1 MPLSAQGSLSQRL
14 HHDRCNAEANG
25 CPGREC
31 EERDPHACFPR
42 SVLFSARSNRVR
54 ERPVNPQPEYPFLEL
69 CRYNNTSLLRNGA
82 AEIARLCPAQP
93 KTARLTAACLLLT
106 S

>member
-1 MPLSAQGSLSQRL
+1 MPLSPQGSLSQRL

-42 SVLFSARSNRVR
+42 SVFGSRSLR
-54 ERPVNPQPEYPFLEL
+54 ERAVNAQPEYSFLEL
-69 CRYNNTSLLRNGA
+69 FRYINTFFLWNEA
-82 AEIARLCPAQP
+82 AEITRLCPAQP
-93 KTARLTAACLLLT
+93 KTAPLTAALPT
-106 S
+106 FDVV